1 MSPRNFKRSLN
12 RDSFQLVVNV
22 FQEPE
27 DKANVIARIQACNTD
42 RMSSALLNG
51 GCSDV
56 GGGLDLA
63 GSSSLKKPSP

>member
-1 MSPRNFKRSLN
+1 MN

-22 FQEPE
+22 FKDPE

-42 RMSSALLNG
+42 KMSSALLNG

-56 GGGLDLA
+56 GGGLDLT
-63 GSSSLKKPSP
+63 GTPSK